1 MAGGQS
7 WHTGG
12 MSMTD
17 PVTVAG
23 TGGQGAGGGG
33 GGPLR
38 APKPGQIRLKGK
50 NRHQF
55 ERMLQTNIR
64 AAARDTGLPVE
75 LLPREGVVGL
85 LGDRQERTAAE
96 HAAAV
101 DRVAER
107 VSDVPGIVR
116 VCRAVRVPKTPEAA
130 VAAAIELTSPA
141 SGAFAV
147 RPRRRDKRFPVTS
160 SELAV
165 IIGREVQAA
174 HGL

>member
-17 PVTVAG
+17 PVAVAG
-23 TGGQGAGGGG
+23 TAEQAGEPCVLLKLGEVV
-33 GGPLR
+33 
-38 APKPGQIRLKGK
+38 LKGR

-64 AAARDTGLPVE
+64 AAARDTGLPVD
-75 LLPREGVVGL
+75 LLPREGVVVL
-85 LGDRQERTAAE
+85 LVARQGRTAAE

-101 DRVAER
+101 DQVAER

-116 VCRAVRVPKTPEAA
+116 VCRAVR
-130 VAAAIELTSPA
+130 
-141 SGAFAV
+141 
-147 RPRRRDKRFPVTS
+147 
-160 SELAV
+160 
-165 IIGREVQAA
+165 
-174 HGL
+174 